1 MNNLPRRK
9 KIRLKDYNYSS
20 NGYYF
25 ITICSKERKFLFW
38 DSMPEKVCT
47 DIICSKEETNSV
59 GADIIRPE
67 EETNSVC
74 TDIIRSKEET
84 NSVGADIIRPEEETN
99 SVGADIIR
107 PKLSVYGKIIE
118 KAINNIPKH
127 YQNVEI
133 DRYVIMPD
141 HVHLILIIYEND
153 RRIISAPTI
162 MTVIGQMKRYVSKE
176 IGFSIWQKSYYEHII
191 RDKKDYDLR
200 IEYIMNN
207 PAKYIYKNDDI

>member
-47 DIICSKEETNSV
+47 N
-59 GADIIRPE
+59 IIRPE
-67 EETNSVC
+67 EKANSAC
-74 TDIIRSKEET
+74 TDIIHSK
-84 NSVGADIIRPEEETN
+84 EETN

-107 PKLSVYGKIIE
+107 PKLSVFGKIIE

-141 HVHLILIIYEND
+141 HIHLILIIYEND

-207 PAKYIYKNDDI
+207 PAKYIYKND

>member
-47 DIICSKEETNSV
+47 DIILPKEETNSV
-59 GADIIRPE
+59 GADIIRPKE
-67 EETNSVC
+67 KANSIC
-74 TDIIRSKEET
+74 TDIIHPKEET
-84 NSVGADIIRPEEETN
+84 NA
-99 SVGADIIR
+99 VGADIIR
-107 PKLSVYGKIIE
+107 PKLSVYGEIIE

-141 HVHLILIIYEND
+141 HIHLILAIYEND

-207 PAKYIYKNDDI
+207 PAKYIYKND